1 MAYKQLNQNERYRIS
16 VMLESHS
23 KIGHIAAALQ
33 RSEKTIRDEI
43 GRGKVSLFHPYCAD
57 TAHKRALSRK
67 ANNALKMNDDLLKS
81 ITEKLDVQWS
91 PEQIAGRLK
100 VENKQSCGRQ
110 TIYNYIARD
119 KRAGG
124 QLYKKLRHGKP
135 YRKRHTKAGRH
146 KIPNRVDIDQRPDIV
161 EKRSRVGDWEVDL
174 VIGANHKGMIIT
186 ANERR
191 TGLSLQKFVPS
202 KHADIVSIGI
212 IQLLSPVKEFVHTI
226 TMDNGLEFAKHE
238 FVSAALKSD
247 AYFAKP
253 YCSWQRGSNENTN
266 RLIRQ
271 YFAKGSSFE
280 KIDEQQILNSTNKLN
295 HRPRKR
301 LGYKTPAELFAE
313 ETKMNYNDVLY
324 LNSLH

>member
-16 VMLESHS
+16 AMLESHS
-23 KIGHIAAALQ
+23 KIGHIATALQ

-43 GRGKVSLFHPYCAD
+43 GRGKVSLFHPYCAV
-57 TAHKRALSRK
+57 TAHQLAMSRK
-67 ANNALKMNDDLLKS
+67 SNNALKMNDDLLKS

-100 VENKQSCGRQ
+100 VENKQHCGRQ
-110 TIYNYIARD
+110 TIYNYIARN

-135 YRKRHTKAGRH
+135 YRKRHTKTGRY

-161 EKRSRVGDWEVDL
+161 DKRSRVGDWEVDL

-191 TGLSLQKFVPS
+191 TGLSLQKFIPS
-202 KHADIVSIGI
+202 KHADIVAIGI

-238 FVSAALKSD
+238 FVSAALKSA

-271 YFAKGSSFE
+271 YFPKGSGFE
-280 KIDEQQILNSTNKLN
+280 KIDEHQILNSTNKLN